1 MPALVTVAAAL
12 VAVAAAARST
22 WSPCGVSML
31 ATVTPLAER
40 GRGHRYRS
48 TAAWFIAGGTAGG
61 ATLGLVMAAL
71 ALGVRAADPSA
82 VALATAACAVA
93 VLAAA
98 SDTRFAGF
106 RLPFHSRQV
115 NERWLDQFRPW
126 VYGAGF
132 GWQIGAGLVTYIRTA
147 ALYLMIALAAL
158 TAKPATALA
167 IGALFGLVRGLAVLL
182 GRGIV
187 SPASLAD
194 FHRRFTRAGPAVLGV
209 VVACEL
215 TVALVFAAVLS
226 PWVALALVLCSA
238 PRRRGGRPAAPAH
251 AGRGPDLLL
260 AAHVHRVDTDGDDP
274 HDDAAIAG
282 RVVLPQVGVVLG
294 TDLLGEGP
302 VAVRGDDGG
311 APDLQV
317 AIRVLQVEQEHRAG
331 RLGLDVLHLLA
342 PRVQ

>member
-1 MPALVTVAAAL
+1 MHALVTVTAAL
-12 VAVAAAARST
+12 VAVAAAVRST

-40 GRGHRYRS
+40 SRGHRYRS

-82 VALATAACAVA
+82 LALAAVAAVVA

-98 SDTRFAGF
+98 SDTRLAGF

-132 GWQIGAGLVTYIRTA
+132 GWQIGAGLVTYIKTA

-158 TAKPATALA
+158 TASPATALGVG
-167 IGALFGLVRGLAVLL
+167 ILFGLTRGLAVLL

-187 SPASLAD
+187 SPATLAE
-194 FHRRFTRAGPAVLGV
+194 FHRRFTRAGPVVLGV
-209 VVACEL
+209 VVGAEL
-215 TVALVFAAVLS
+215 AVALVFATVLS
-226 PWVALALVLCSA
+226 LWVALALVLL
-238 PRRRGGRPAAPAH
+238 GAAA
-251 AGRGPDLLL
+251 
-260 AAHVHRVDTDGDDP
+260 T
-274 HDDAAIAG
+274 
-282 RVVLPQVGVVLG
+282 
-294 TDLLGEGP
+294 
-302 VAVRGDDGG
+302 
-311 APDLQV
+311 
-317 AIRVLQVEQEHRAG
+317 AG
-331 RLGLDVLHLLA
+331 RLRRRTPA
-342 PRVQ
+342 AARS

>member
-1 MPALVTVAAAL
+1 MHALVTVTAVV

-61 ATLGLVMAAL
+61 ATLGLFMAAL

-82 VALATAACAVA
+82 LALAVVACAVA

-98 SDTRFAGF
+98 SDTRLRGF
-106 RLPFHSRQV
+106 HLPFHSRQV
-115 NERWLDQFRPW
+115 NERWLDRFRPW

-132 GWQIGAGLVTYIRTA
+132 GWQIGAGLVTYIKTA

-158 TAKPATALA
+158 TASPSTALA

-187 SPASLAD
+187 SPATLAE
-194 FHRRFTRAGPAVLGV
+194 FHRRFTRAGPVVLGV
-209 VVACEL
+209 VVGCEL
-215 TVALVFAAVLS
+215 AVAVVFVAVLS
-226 PWVALALVLCSA
+226 PWAALALV
-238 PRRRGGRPAAPAH
+238 
-251 AGRGPDLLL
+251 
-260 AAHVHRVDTDGDDP
+260 
-274 HDDAAIAG
+274 
-282 RVVLPQVGVVLG
+282 VLG
-294 TDLLGEGP
+294 ATT
-302 VAVRGDDGG
+302 A
-311 APDLQV
+311 
-317 AIRVLQVEQEHRAG
+317 AG
-331 RLGLDVLHLLA
+331 RLRRRTPA
-342 PRVQ
+342 AARS

>member
-1 MPALVTVAAAL
+1 MHALLIVAAAV

-61 ATLGLVMAAL
+61 ATLGLVMAGL
-71 ALGVRAADPSA
+71 ALGIRAVSPSTAALA
-82 VALATAACAVA
+82 VAACVVA
-93 VLAAA
+93 VVAAA
-98 SDTRFAGF
+98 SDTRLGGF

-132 GWQIGAGLVTYIRTA
+132 GWQIGAGLVTYIKTA

-158 TAKPATALA
+158 TGSPAVALA

-182 GRGIV
+182 GRGIT
-187 SPASLAD
+187 SPAALAA
-194 FHRRFTRAGPAVLGV
+194 FHRRFTDAGPIVLAL

-215 TVALVFAAVLS
+215 LVGVAFAAVLS
-226 PWVALALVLCSA
+226 PWLGLALALVVGAVALGA
-238 PRRRGGRPAAPAH
+238 RARRRTPAA
-251 AGRGPDLLL
+251 
-260 AAHVHRVDTDGDDP
+260 AA
-274 HDDAAIAG
+274 ASSA
-282 RVVLPQVGVVLG
+282 
-294 TDLLGEGP
+294 
-302 VAVRGDDGG
+302 
-311 APDLQV
+311 
-317 AIRVLQVEQEHRAG
+317 
-331 RLGLDVLHLLA
+331 
-342 PRVQ
+342 

>member
-1 MPALVTVAAAL
+1 MHALVTVTAAL
-12 VAVAAAARST
+12 IAVAAAARST

-71 ALGVRAADPSA
+71 ALGVRAAEPSA
-82 VALATAACAVA
+82 VALATVASAVA

-98 SDTRFAGF
+98 SDTRLFGF
-106 RLPFHSRQV
+106 GLPFHSRQV

-132 GWQIGAGLVTYIRTA
+132 GWQIGAGLVTYIKTA

-158 TAKPATALA
+158 TASPATALA
-167 IGALFGLVRGLAVLL
+167 VGALFGLVRGLAVLL

-187 SPASLAD
+187 SPASLAA
-194 FHRRFTRAGPAVLGV
+194 FHRRFTRAGPVVFGV

-226 PWVALALVLCSA
+226 PWVALALVLFA
-238 PRRRGGRPAAPAH
+238 AAAATARRRRRTPAA
-251 AGRGPDLLL
+251 
-260 AAHVHRVDTDGDDP
+260 AAARTSS
-274 HDDAAIAG
+274 
-282 RVVLPQVGVVLG
+282 
-294 TDLLGEGP
+294 
-302 VAVRGDDGG
+302 
-311 APDLQV
+311 
-317 AIRVLQVEQEHRAG
+317 
-331 RLGLDVLHLLA
+331 
-342 PRVQ
+342 